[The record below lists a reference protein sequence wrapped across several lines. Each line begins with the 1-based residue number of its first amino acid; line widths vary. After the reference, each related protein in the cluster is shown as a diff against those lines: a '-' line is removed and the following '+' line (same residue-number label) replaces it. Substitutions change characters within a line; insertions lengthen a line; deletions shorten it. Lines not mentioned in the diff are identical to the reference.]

1 MGSSKV
7 QAQHINQR
15 GDVVEGSEAHLIDI
29 VLNNSGPDHGSGT
42 SKEAGG
48 DPLDWGELYA
58 HPAETRVEEE
68 VEDRD
73 ENYQRKRV
81 KIVDD
86 VVGNA
91 IGHHS
96 GGL

>member
-1 MGSSKV
+1 MGLSKV
-7 QAQHINQR
+7 QAQNISQH
-15 GDVVEGSEAHLIDI
+15 GDAVEGREAHLVDI
-29 VLNNSGPDHGSGT
+29 VLNNSSPDHSSGT
-42 SKEAGG
+42 GEEASRY
-48 DPLDWGELYA
+48 PLDRGEVYA
-58 HPAETRVEEE
+58 YPAEARVEEE
-68 VEDRD
+68 VENRY

-86 VVGNA
+86 IIWNA